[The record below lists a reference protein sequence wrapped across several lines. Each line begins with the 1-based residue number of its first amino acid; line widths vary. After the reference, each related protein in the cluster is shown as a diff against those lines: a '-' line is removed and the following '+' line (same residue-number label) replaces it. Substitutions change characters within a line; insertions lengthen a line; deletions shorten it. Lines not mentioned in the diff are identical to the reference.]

1 ALKKARRS
9 LVTHLKFWMKSA
21 RSMPRKIELISEA
34 QVDLLGAVE
43 YYEDQ
48 VEGLGLDFEQEIRSA
63 LRIIQQS
70 PEMWPKRHQD
80 VRWYRVE
87 RFPYVIHYKLMNDCI
102 KVIAVAHTSRRPDYW
117 KKRKS

>member
-1 ALKKARRS
+1 
-9 LVTHLKFWMKSA
+9 
-21 RSMPRKIELISEA
+21 MPRKVELISEA

-48 VEGLGLDFEQEIRSA
+48 VEGLGLDFEKEIRNA

-70 PEMWPKRHQD
+70 PEMWPKRHRG
-80 VRWYRVE
+80 VRRYRVE
-87 RFPYVIHYKLMNDCI
+87 RFPYVIHYKVMTDCI
-102 KVIAVAHTSRRPDYW
+102 RVIAVAHTSRRPDYW